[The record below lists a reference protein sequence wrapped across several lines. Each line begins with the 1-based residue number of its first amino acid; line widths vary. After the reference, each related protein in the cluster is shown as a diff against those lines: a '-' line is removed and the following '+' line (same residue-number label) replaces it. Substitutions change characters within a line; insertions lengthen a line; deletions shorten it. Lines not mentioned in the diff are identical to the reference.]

1 MARALLLH
9 LCRNYGLITLPY
21 NSNSDTPVSPLKAGL
36 GCRCPK
42 CGKGK
47 LFKGFLNFENKCGV
61 CELDYDMF
69 DAGDGPAVFI
79 ILILG
84 FIVVGLALV
93 VEVKYQ
99 PPLWVHALFWGPMII
114 GGSIGMLRPMK
125 GLMIAMQYF
134 YNAKEGEL
142 DK

>member
-1 MARALLLH
+1 MTDSLK
-9 LCRNYGLITLPY
+9 
-21 NSNSDTPVSPLKAGL
+21 SSTPVWPVKAGL
-36 GCRCPK
+36 GCRCPR

-47 LFKGFLNFENKCGV
+47 LFDGFLEFASRCNDCGLDFE
-61 CELDYDMF
+61 ESDS
-69 DAGDGPAVFI
+69 GDGPAVFI

-93 VEVKYQ
+93 VEVRYE
-99 PPLWVHALFWGPMII
+99 PPLWLHAILWGPMII

-125 GLMIAMQYF
+125 GVMIAMQYL

-142 DK
+142 DKK